1 MACISAVIVIM
12 QHCQFDASEY
22 EFLETCRSI
31 STKRGRPE
39 VILSGWQDIKI
50 QTLSLSLHART
61 DTHGYT
67 QTEKTVRTQERE
79 IMLSKMP
86 KEVLTSIKQFCWL

>member
-50 QTLSLSLHART
+50 QTLSLSLSTRARIRT
-61 DTHGYT
+61 DTHKQKKQYGHKK
-67 QTEKTVRTQERE
+67 EK
-79 IMLSKMP
+79 
-86 KEVLTSIKQFCWL
+86 